1 MEDKEK
7 VNHPNHYNQGGVE
20 CIDVMIETQGV
31 EAVKNFCV
39 CNAFKYLWRH
49 NQKNGIEDLKKSL
62 WYIDKYFELEE
73 SQDD

>member
-7 VNHPNHYNQGGVE
+7 VNHPTHYNQGGVE